1 MLNASS
7 SGDCS
12 LFLFQA
18 AQLVLHFNQPVV
30 LELVS
35 LRAAEGIFDLS
46 SPVVVAQSCTF
57 FFFQNNGA
65 SACQALRIPVSQA
78 PPCLMY
84 GIRDPC

>member
-7 SGDCS
+7 SGGCS

-46 SPVVVAQSCTF
+46 SPVVVAQSGTF
-57 FFFQNNGA
+57 FSQNNGA

-78 PPCLMY
+78 PPTPMFNVWNT
-84 GIRDPC
+84 

>member
-57 FFFQNNGA
+57 FFSKTTEHLLA
-65 SACQALRIPVSQA
+65 KHSAFLLAK
-78 PPCLMY
+78 PPMFNVWNT
-84 GIRDPC
+84 